1 MKKILTVLLTLGLL
15 LSIAGTAFGEADLS
29 KDGLEDQTVE
39 WTASYKG
46 QTINFDVVPQE
57 INGIIMFPL
66 RAMLE
71 EMGYVVKWDGVSRS
85 VEISK
90 DAQWTKITIGE
101 NAYFKNKMA
110 PTSLS
115 HAPVLVENRTM
126 VPAEFFSV
134 ILDKGL
140 EIDKKHVTWYDEE
153 YAVHSGVV
161 KEITDGENGKI
172 AVLIATDLE
181 NGNSDFDLI
190 IHTSEESTI
199 YNLEL
204 KEGKFIHCVCSPI
217 MLLSIPGQ
225 TGGYIL
231 YTEE

>member
-1 MKKILTVLLTLGLL
+1 MKKVFIILLTLGLIF
-15 LSIAGTAFGEADLS
+15 SIAGTAFGEADLS
-29 KDGLEDQTVE
+29 KEVLENKTVE
-39 WTASYKG
+39 WTASYQG
-46 QTINFDVVPQE
+46 QSINFDVVPQE
-57 INGIIMFPL
+57 INGITMFPL

-71 EMGYVVKWDGVSRS
+71 EMGYAVKWDGVSRS

-101 NAYFKNKMA
+101 NSYFKNKMA

-126 VPAEFFSV
+126 VPAEFFPV

-140 EIDKKHVTWYDEE
+140 EINENHVTWYEEE
-153 YAVHSGVV
+153 YAIHSGVV
-161 KEITDGENGKI
+161 KEITYGEGGKI
-172 AVLIATDLE
+172 TILIARDLE
-181 NGNSDFDLI
+181 NGNPDFDLI

-199 YNLEL
+199 YNLEV
-204 KEGKFIHCVCSPI
+204 KEGEFIHCVCSPI

>member
-1 MKKILTVLLTLGLL
+1 MKKIVVVLLVLGLI
-15 LSIAGTAFGEADLS
+15 LSVVGTAFGEAALS
-29 KDGLEDQTVE
+29 KDILEDSPIE
-39 WTASYKG
+39 WTASYEG
-46 QTINFDVVPQE
+46 QTIDFDVAPQK
-57 INGIIMFPL
+57 INGITMFPL

-71 EMGYVVKWDGVSRS
+71 EMGYAVKWDGASRS

-101 NAYFKNKMA
+101 NLYFKNKMA

-115 HAPVLVENRTM
+115 HAPVLVENRTL
-126 VPAEFFSV
+126 VPAEFFPV

-140 EIDKKHVTWYDEE
+140 EIQKNHVAWYEEE
-153 YAVHSGVV
+153 YAIHSGKV
-161 KEITDGENGKI
+161 KEITYGEKGEI
-172 AVLIATDLE
+172 TVLIATDLE
-181 NGNSDFDLI
+181 NRDPDFDLV

-199 YNLEL
+199 YNVAL
-204 KEGKFIHCVCSPI
+204 KEGEFIHCVCSPI

-231 YTEE
+231 YK

>member
-15 LSIAGTAFGEADLS
+15 FSIAGTAFGEADLS
-29 KDGLEDQTVE
+29 KDGLEDKTME

-57 INGIIMFPL
+57 INGITMFPL

-71 EMGYVVKWDGVSRS
+71 EMGYAVKWDGASRS

-90 DAQWTKITIGE
+90 DAQWTKITLGE
-101 NAYFKNKMA
+101 NSYFKNKMA

-126 VPAEFFSV
+126 VPAEFFPV

-140 EIDKKHVTWYDEE
+140 EIDKNHVIWYDDE
-153 YAVHSGVV
+153 YAVHSGMV
-161 KEITDGENGKI
+161 KEITYGENGKVT
-172 AVLIATDLE
+172 VLIATDVE

-190 IHTSEESTI
+190 IHTSKESTI

-204 KEGKFIHCVCSPI
+204 QEGEFIHCVCSPI

-231 YTEE
+231 YK

>member
-29 KDGLEDQTVE
+29 KDGWEDKTLE
-39 WTASYKG
+39 WMASYQG
-46 QTINFDVVPQE
+46 QAINFDVVPQE
-57 INGIIMFPL
+57 INGITMFPL

-101 NAYFKNKMA
+101 NSYFKNKMA

-172 AVLIATDLE
+172 AFLIATDWE
-181 NGNSDFDLI
+181 NGNPDFDLI

-204 KEGKFIHCVCSPI
+204 KEGEFIHCVCSPI

>member
-29 KDGLEDQTVE
+29 KDGWEDKTLE
-39 WTASYKG
+39 WTASYQG
-46 QTINFDVVPQE
+46 QAINFDVVPQE
-57 INGIIMFPL
+57 INGITMFPL

-101 NAYFKNKMA
+101 NSYFKNKMA
-110 PTSLS
+110 PTPLS
-115 HAPVLVENRTM
+115 HAPILVENRTM
-126 VPAEFFSV
+126 VPAEFFPV

-140 EIDKKHVTWYDEE
+140 EIEKNHVIWYDDE
-153 YAVHSGVV
+153 YAIHTGKV
-161 KEITDGENGKI
+161 KEITHGENGKI

-181 NGNSDFDLI
+181 NGNPDFDLI

-199 YNLEL
+199 YNVEL
-204 KEGKFIHCVCSPI
+204 KEGELIHCVCSPI

-225 TGGYIL
+225 TSGYIL
-231 YTEE
+231 YK